1 MRYVNRQTYAREAI
15 KWFDQFTRLEPW
27 NRDRQQRL
35 RDLGPEPKPE
45 DVDTIMGALWTS
57 VQCSECGEHVE
68 QGVELDTCDTEDGK
82 PVVLCGACVDEA
94 FCLNRMRRGKCHG

>member
-1 MRYVNRQTYAREAI
+1 MRYVNRQIYANEAI

-45 DVDTIMGALWTS
+45 DVDKIMGVLWTS

-68 QGVELDTCDTEDGK
+68 QGIELETCDTEDGK
-82 PVVLCGACVDEA
+82 PVVLCESCIGEA
-94 FCLNRMRRGKCHG
+94 LDLFEENEVWE